1 MGISFCGRRLVKV
14 LLSWST
20 GKDSAWCLHT
30 LRAAP
35 GVEVVGL
42 LVTVNEAHDRVAMH
56 AVRHE
61 LLAAQG
67 RAVGLPLMVVKLPS
81 PCSNAAYDAAMEQA
95 MTRARA
101 AGVEAVAF
109 GDLFLE
115 DVRRYREERLG
126 RVGMTALFPLWG
138 RPTRALAEEM
148 IAAGLRARLTC
159 VDPRTLPASFAGREF
174 DHSFLGELPARVDP
188 CGENGEFH
196 SFAWDG
202 PMLRRPVGIRT
213 GEVVLRDGF
222 VFADLLPVEAA
233 A

>member
-1 MGISFCGRRLVKV
+1 VRILV
-14 LLSWST
+14 SWST

-42 LVTVNEAHDRVAMH
+42 LATVNEAYDRVAMH
-56 AVRHE
+56 AVRYE
-61 LLAAQG
+61 LLRAQASAA
-67 RAVGLPLMVVKLPS
+67 GLPLQVVRLPS
-81 PCSNAAYDAAMEQA
+81 ACSNAVYDAAMAQA
-95 MTRARA
+95 MTQARDE
-101 AGVEAVAF
+101 GVGAVAF
-109 GDLFLE
+109 GDLFLA

-126 RVGMTALFPLWG
+126 RVGMAALFPLWG

-159 VDPRTLPASFAGREF
+159 VDPRALPASFAGREF
-174 DHSFLGELPARVDP
+174 DHRFLGELPAGVDP

-202 PMLRRPVGIRT
+202 PMLARPIGVRT
-213 GEVVLRDGF
+213 GEVILRDGF
-222 VFADLLPVEAA
+222 VFADLLPTEAA
-233 A
+233 P

>member
-1 MGISFCGRRLVKV
+1 VKV
-14 LLSWST
+14 LVSWST

-30 LRAAP
+30 LRAVP

-42 LVTVNEAHDRVAMH
+42 LATVNEAYGRVSMH
-56 AVRHE
+56 GVRSE
-61 LLAAQG
+61 LLQAQSA
-67 RAVGLPLMVVKLPS
+67 AVGLPLVVVGLPS
-81 PCSNAAYDAAMEQA
+81 ACSNATYDAAMEQE
-95 MTRARA
+95 MIRARDE
-101 AGVEAVAF
+101 GVEAVAF
-109 GDLFLE
+109 GDLFLQ

-159 VDPRTLPASFAGREF
+159 LDPRALPASFAGREF
-174 DHSFLGELPARVDP
+174 DHGFLGELPAGVDP

-202 PMLRRPVGIRT
+202 PMLARPIGVQM
-213 GEVVLRDGF
+213 GEVVVRDGF
-222 VFADLLPVEAA
+222 VFADLLPTGVAP
-233 A
+233 

>member
-1 MGISFCGRRLVKV
+1 MRVLV
-14 LLSWST
+14 SWST

-35 GVEVVGL
+35 SVEVVGL
-42 LVTVNEAHDRVAMH
+42 LATVNEAHSRVAMH
-56 AVRHE
+56 GVRYE
-61 LLAAQG
+61 LLKAQSA
-67 RAVGLPLMVVKLPS
+67 AVGLPLVVVRLPS
-81 PCSNAAYDAAMEQA
+81 ACSNATYDAAMEEV
-95 MTRARA
+95 MTRARDE
-101 AGVEAVAF
+101 GVEAVAF

-159 VDPRTLPASFAGREF
+159 VDPRALPASFAGREF
-174 DHSFLGELPARVDP
+174 DHGFLGQLPAGVDP

-202 PMLRRPVGIRT
+202 PMLARPIGVEM

-222 VFADLLPVEAA
+222 VFADLLPTVAA
-233 A
+233 P

>member
-1 MGISFCGRRLVKV
+1 MRVLV
-14 LLSWST
+14 SWST

-35 GVEVVGL
+35 GIEVVGL
-42 LVTVNEAHDRVAMH
+42 LATVNEAYGRVAMH
-56 AVRHE
+56 GVRHE
-61 LLAAQG
+61 LLEAQAS
-67 RAVGLPLMVVKLPS
+67 AVGLPLVVVRLPS
-81 PCSNAAYDAAMEQA
+81 ACSNATYDAAMEQV
-95 MTRARA
+95 MVRARDE
-101 AGVEAVAF
+101 GVKAVAF

-138 RPTRALAEEM
+138 RPTRALADEM

-159 VDPRTLPASFAGREF
+159 VDPRALPASFAGREF
-174 DHSFLGELPARVDP
+174 DHDFLGEMPAAVDP

-196 SFAWDG
+196 SFTWDG
-202 PMLRRPVGIRT
+202 PMLAWPIGVQT

-222 VFADLLPVEAA
+222 VFADLLPTGAA
-233 A
+233 P